1 MSLITISNQV
11 LTVAVDSRGAMLH
24 SVVKDGVEYLWQGD
38 PAYWEQRDLNL
49 FPWVGRLKDGKYLF
63 RGLEY
68 PMPIH
73 GFCVGADFQV
83 TERSRDSLCLTLRDG
98 EETRQQY
105 PFPFRFHVI
114 YRLEGSSLVKTCKV
128 ENTGSSEMYFGLGSH
143 PGFQV
148 PLGGEGAFS
157 DWYLEFPEACS
168 PVRVDFDQTSCLVS
182 GKEEPCPLENGR
194 RIPLRHSLFDRDAL
208 VLKGTPPRVCL
219 RSGKSSRSVTVDF
232 PQMNYIGFWHRP
244 KTDAP
249 YVCIEP
255 WLSLPGRHGQTED
268 LARQEHLIRLPAGSV
283 YENNVTITLT

>member
-63 RGLEY
+63 RGREY

-73 GFCVGADFQV
+73 GFCVGVDFQV
-83 TERSRDSLCLTLRDG
+83 TERSRDSLCLTLWDR

-157 DWYLEFPEACS
+157 DWYLNSRKPA
-168 PVRVDFDQTSCLVS
+168 PPS
-182 GKEEPCPLENGR
+182 G
-194 RIPLRHSLFDRDAL
+194 
-208 VLKGTPPRVCL
+208 
-219 RSGKSSRSVTVDF
+219 
-232 PQMNYIGFWHRP
+232 W
-244 KTDAP
+244 
-249 YVCIEP
+249 
-255 WLSLPGRHGQTED
+255 
-268 LARQEHLIRLPAGSV
+268 
-283 YENNVTITLT
+283 TLTKPPAWCPARRSPTPWNMDGGFPCATVSLTGTLWC